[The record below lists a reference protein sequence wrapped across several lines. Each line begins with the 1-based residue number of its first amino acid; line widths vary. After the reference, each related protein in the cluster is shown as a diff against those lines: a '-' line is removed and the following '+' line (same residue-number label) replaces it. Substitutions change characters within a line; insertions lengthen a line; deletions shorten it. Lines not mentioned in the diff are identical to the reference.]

1 MPKWS
6 TSTRDPFKTLIVT
19 IISQNTNDRNTE
31 KAFENLSKKFR
42 IDPETL
48 ANARVIEIEKSIEV
62 AGLYRNKSKVIKQVS
77 QIILTNYHGNMKQML
92 SLPLEDARRQLL
104 QLPGV
109 GPKTAD
115 VVLLFSAGK
124 PTIPIDTHVNR
135 VSKRLGLTPED
146 GDYEIVRT
154 TLQSLYDPSDYLAV
168 HILLILH
175 GRRYCRARMPLC
187 EECPVSSLCP
197 SKNTFKQNRMVHK
210 MS

>member
-1 MPKWS
+1 MPKWT

>member
-1 MPKWS
+1 MPKWT

-197 SKNTFKQNRMVHK
+197 SKNIFKQNRMVHK